1 MPLLAARIDASSLY
15 RPSTCSA
22 NWNALLV
29 MARQAVQSPSNVP
42 SSVVHNASASRA
54 IKVIRMIRIALPS
67 KWHIFD
73 DIEALLANWFSFAFR
88 LFEIE
93 TRSTEKLFVVLRQ
106 RSAWLSP
113 AIGINTVTLETFEA
127 PFSIQS
133 ANNISIDKIIAFSA
147 NWRVKHPEIIFAV
160 LFSFKLVNVIVI
172 TELSEALLTT
182 KALLVIRL
190 FLVVGKRLLV
200 ANSLLAIRAL
210 VGFMRAES
218 LSYAA
223 ALK

>member
-1 MPLLAARIDASSLY
+1 
-15 RPSTCSA
+15 
-22 NWNALLV
+22 
-29 MARQAVQSPSNVP
+29 
-42 SSVVHNASASRA
+42 
-54 IKVIRMIRIALPS
+54 LP
-67 KWHIFD
+67 
-73 DIEALLANWFSFAFR
+73 
-88 LFEIE
+88 
-93 TRSTEKLFVVLRQ
+93 
-106 RSAWLSP
+106 
-113 AIGINTVTLETFEA
+113 
-127 PFSIQS
+127 
-133 ANNISIDKIIAFSA
+133 NNISIDKIIAFSA
-147 NWRVKHPEIIFAV
+147 NWRVKHPKIIFAV

-172 TELSEALLTT
+172 AELPEALLTA